1 MRYPSAVD
9 RWLGVVLAGGPLV
22 AIGVS
27 ALAVIDG
34 EAPLWTLVLPVV
46 TFVALYGLLV
56 FPLYYELEEKT
67 LLIRFGVIR
76 SRVPYTK
83 IRQVVPTN
91 NPLSSPALSL
101 KRLHIDAG
109 NALGPNISPANRAG
123 FLTELAKH
131 CPHLRL
137 DLAGEQLLPAQDP
150 KR

>member
-1 MRYPSAVD
+1 MRYASAVD
-9 RWLGVVLAGGPLV
+9 RWLGIVLVGAPIV
-22 AIGVS
+22 AIGAS

-34 EAPLWTLVLPVV
+34 GAPLWTLLLPLV
-46 TFVALYGLLV
+46 TFVALYGLLLW
-56 FPLYYELEEKT
+56 PLYYELEERT

-83 IRQVVPTN
+83 IRQVVPTD

-109 NALGPNISPANRAG
+109 SALGPNISPADRAG

-137 DLAGEQLLPAQDP
+137 DLAGEQLLPAHDA